1 MDGLFSP
8 RWYRVA
14 GVHPRLRS
22 HVRVSRHVY
31 RGQVWYLLQD
41 QSSGRNHRV
50 DETAFHFIGRMD
62 GKRSTDEI
70 WHSLLNQLGER
81 TPTQDE
87 TIEILCQLSD
97 NDLLQCEITPNVA
110 ELFRRRFE
118 KDRKRRLAMLN
129 PLAFKVPLFDPDK
142 LLTHL
147 APLAR
152 ALFNPTALLI
162 WVAVVT
168 LAALSAGSNWQSL
181 KAYAGV
187 HTLTPGFLLLLWLT
201 YPVVKAV
208 HELGHGLAVKAWGGE
223 VRETGISLL
232 LLVPV
237 PFVDASAASAFPEK
251 HRRAFVGAA
260 GIMVELFLAALA
272 LFIWSSVEDGLV
284 RQTAFVV
291 MLVGSVSTVLFNGN
305 PLLRFDGY
313 YVLSD
318 LLDMPNLGPRSN
330 AYIGYLTQRYL
341 LKVDNAVSPVTAR
354 GEPSLLFGY
363 AVLSY
368 GYRWFIAGLI
378 VFWCGSYSF
387 WLGAGAG
394 VLVGFS
400 MVVKPIARAIE
411 FLRKSPQLARNR
423 SRSYA
428 VAGGVAAAALV
439 LLFVVPVPFS
449 TVAQGVVWL
458 PEKARVR
465 AQTGGFVDEVLAAD
479 GQQVRAGDTLLV
491 LSDPELKARE
501 AAARARVV
509 AVEIEYTRAMG
520 ADTPKSHA
528 LKEELAAQRAELA
541 EIQRRIRSLQVSAE
555 VDGTLVMP
563 RPQDLPGSYVEKG
576 TVLAHVLRA
585 EDISVKVV
593 VPQADA
599 GVIRSGIEDVVVNLT
614 DRGGELVSAK
624 LTGEVPAATAILP
637 TAALGDRAGGP
648 VATDPS
654 DKQGTRTL
662 EPVFLLDVRLAAKQV
677 ERVGTRV
684 WVRFDHG
691 ARPIGV
697 QWQRRLHQLLLKQ
710 FNPVG

>member
-1 MDGLFSP
+1 MDGLFSN

-31 RGQVWYLLQD
+31 RDQIWYLLQD

-62 GKRSTDEI
+62 GQRSTDEI

-142 LLTHL
+142 LLSGLT
-147 APLAR
+147 PLAR
-152 ALFNPTALLI
+152 MLFNPSALLLWI
-162 WVAVVT
+162 VVVT
-168 LAALSAGSNWQSL
+168 LAALSAGSNWQSI
-181 KAYAGV
+181 KAYAAL
-187 HTLTPGFLLLLWLT
+187 HTLTPGFLLTLWLT
-201 YPVVKAV
+201 YPFVKAV

-251 HRRAFVGAA
+251 HRRAIVGAA
-260 GIMVELFLAALA
+260 GIMVELFLAAIA
-272 LFIWSSVEDGLV
+272 LFVWSSVEDGLV

-291 MLVGSVSTVLFNGN
+291 MLIGSVSTVLFNGN

-318 LLDMPNLGPRSN
+318 VLDMPNLGPRSN
-330 AYIGYLTQRYL
+330 AYIGYIAQRYL
-341 LKVDNAVSPVTAR
+341 LKVENAQSPVTAR

-363 AVLSY
+363 ALLSY
-368 GYRWFIAGLI
+368 AYRWFIAGLI

-387 WLGAGAG
+387 WLGAGAA
-394 VLVGFS
+394 VLIGFS
-400 MVVKPIARAIE
+400 MVVKPVARAIE
-411 FLRKSPQLARNR
+411 FLRKAPQLARNR

-428 VAGGVAAAALV
+428 VAGGTAAAVLI
-439 LLFVVPVPFS
+439 LLFLVPVPFS

-465 AQTGGFVDEVLAAD
+465 AQTGGFVVDVLAAD
-479 GQQVRAGDTLLV
+479 GQQVRAGDTLMILA
-491 LSDPELKARE
+491 DPELKAAE
-501 AAARARVV
+501 AAARAR
-509 AVEIEYTRAMG
+509 ALATEIEYTRAMG

-576 TVLAHVLRA
+576 KVLAHVLRA

-599 GVIRSGIEDVVVNLT
+599 GVIRAGIEDVVVNLT

-648 VATDPS
+648 VATDPT
-654 DKQGTRTL
+654 DKEGTRTL
-662 EPVFLLDVRLAAKQV
+662 EPVFLFDVRLAAKQV

>member
-1 MDGLFSP
+1 MDGLFSS

-62 GKRSTDEI
+62 GRRSTDEI
-70 WHSLLNQLGER
+70 WHSLLNQLGEH
-81 TPTQDE
+81 TPNQDE

-118 KDRKRRLAMLN
+118 KDRKRRLTMLN
-129 PLAFKVPLFDPDK
+129 PLAFKVPLFDPDA
-142 LLTHL
+142 LLTRM

-152 ALFNPTALLI
+152 LLFNPSALAVWAVVVLLALLS
-162 WVAVVT
+162 
-168 LAALSAGSNWQSL
+168 AASNWQSIR
-181 KAYAGV
+181 AYAAV
-187 HTLTPGFLLLLWLT
+187 HTLTPGFLLLLWLC
-201 YPVVKAV
+201 YPLIKAV

-251 HRRAFVGAA
+251 HRRAIVGAA
-260 GIMVELFLAALA
+260 GIMVELFLAAIA
-272 LFIWSSVEDGLV
+272 LFIWSSVEDGAV
-284 RQTAFVV
+284 RQVAFVV
-291 MLVGSVSTVLFNGN
+291 MLVGGVSTVLFNGN

-318 LLDMPNLGPRSN
+318 VLDMPNLGPRAN
-330 AYIGYLTQRYL
+330 AYIGYLAQRRL

-354 GEPSLLFGY
+354 SEPSLLFGY
-363 AVLSY
+363 AVLAY
-368 GYRWFIAGLI
+368 GYRWFVAGLI

-387 WLGAGAG
+387 WLGTAAGAL
-394 VLVGFS
+394 VLFS
-400 MVVKPIARAIE
+400 MVVKPVARAIE
-411 FLRKSPQLARNR
+411 FLRKAPQLARSR

-428 VAGGVAAAALV
+428 VGGAAAAAV
-439 LLFVVPVPFS
+439 LMVLFVIPVPFS
-449 TVAQGVVWL
+449 TLAQGVVWL

-465 AQTGGFVDEVLAAD
+465 AETGGFVVEVLAAD
-479 GQQVRAGDTLLV
+479 GQKVRAGDALLT
-491 LSDPELKARE
+491 LSDPELAARE
-501 AAARARVV
+501 AGARARVM

-520 ADTPKSHA
+520 TDTPKSHA
-528 LKEELAAQRAELA
+528 LKEELAAQRAEL
-541 EIQRRIRSLQVSAE
+541 EEMRRRIRSLQVTAQ

-563 RPQDLPGSYVEKG
+563 RPQDLPGSYVSKG

-593 VPQADA
+593 VQQADA
-599 GVIRSGIEDVVVNLT
+599 GVIRSGIEEVEVHLT
-614 DRGGELVSAK
+614 DQGGELVPGK

-648 VATDPS
+648 VATDPA
-654 DKQGTRTL
+654 DKDGTRTL
-662 EPVFLLDVRLAAKQV
+662 EPVFLFDVRLATKQV
-677 ERVGTRV
+677 ERVGSRV

-697 QWQRRLHQLLLKQ
+697 QWHRRLHQLLLKQ